1 VTALWSSVAVAL
13 PIGDHWEFG
22 LFGQSKT
29 GVWNIHLDTVL
40 LTLLVVGI
48 LLMLGLYIR
57 SHITSGPPGR
67 VQNAVE
73 SVIQFL
79 NNIIEENLGRNP
91 GRIASIALTLFFFI
105 WISNLLGLIPVPVYV
120 HSPTS
125 DVNATFAL
133 ALLVFFLL
141 HAKFLGTS
149 GLNAYKGHYWTHVT
163 GGNPLFIP
171 LKLLLN
177 VVSVVLNVVNE
188 LSRPLTLSF
197 RLFGTI
203 LAGEVLL
210 IVWAYLLSPSLGA
223 PVTAIWNTIFVAYGI
238 FVGTIQAFIFTVLTV
253 AYMAIASEPAHD
265 H

>member
-1 VTALWSSVAVAL
+1 MSPFTGVLAASL
-13 PIGDHWEFG
+13 PIGDHWILG
-22 LFGQSKT
+22 PKNSVMNL
-29 GVWNIHLDTVL
+29 HLDTVL

-48 LLMLGLYIR
+48 LFALGLYIR
-57 SHITSGPPGR
+57 LNVTSGPPGR

-79 NNIIEENLGRNP
+79 NGIIEENLGREP
-91 GRIASIALTLFFFI
+91 GSIATIALTLFFFI
-105 WISNLLGLIPVPVYV
+105 WIANLLGLIPVPVYI

-133 ALLVFFLL
+133 AILVFILL
-141 HAKFLGTS
+141 HARYFRTS
-149 GLNAYKGHYWTHVT
+149 GFSYLKGHYWMKWFPA
-163 GGNPLFIP
+163 GIIMNPISFI
-171 LKLLLN
+171 LSL
-177 VVSVVLNVVNE
+177 VNE

-197 RLFGTI
+197 RLFGNI

-210 IVWAYLLSPSLGA
+210 VVWAYLLAPGVGA
-223 PVTAIWNTIFVAYGI
+223 PVTAIWNAVFVAYGI
-238 FVGTIQAFIFTVLTV
+238 FVGTIQAFIFTVLTI

>member
-1 VTALWSSVAVAL
+1 MTLLSSVVAAAKL
-13 PIGDHWEFG
+13 PIGEHWTPIG
-22 LFGQSKT
+22 DKDSI
-29 GVWNIHLDTVL
+29 WNLHADTVL
-40 LTLLVVGI
+40 LTLLVVAI
-48 LLMLGLYIR
+48 LMGLGLYIR
-57 SHITSGPPGR
+57 LKVTSGPPSR
-67 VQNAVE
+67 IQNAVE
-73 SVIQFL
+73 SIMQFL
-79 NNIIEENLGRNP
+79 NGIIEENLGRQP

-105 WISNLLGLIPVPVYV
+105 WISNLLGLIPVPEYV

-125 DVNATFAL
+125 DINATFAL

-149 GLNAYKGHYWTHVT
+149 GLNAYKGHYWTNRWW
-163 GGNPLFIP
+163 GIFLNPFSV
-171 LKLLLN
+171 LLGL
-177 VVSVVLNVVNE
+177 VNE

-197 RLFGTI
+197 RLFGNI

-210 IVWAYLLSPSLGA
+210 IVWAYLLAPSLGA
-223 PVTAIWNTIFVAYGI
+223 PITALWNAIFIAYGI